1 MAIGTSIRERI
12 LQQLVVAMNAGVEKP
27 GPTYRTRAEAL
38 SGGGGGAEDT
48 TGELPAYVLFALD
61 STPERKSP
69 TTTYHQLTF
78 RLECLMAGEPPMDAA
93 LDPMLVYAAQTLFT
107 ACEALGMVKGLEEAQ
122 IQWEVEPAYDNVAI
136 ATADFRVEFATAAND
151 PTTEK

>member
-1 MAIGTSIRERI
+1 MALALSIRERI
-12 LQQLVVAMNAGVEKP
+12 LLALVGAMNAGAEKP

-48 TGELPAYVLFALD
+48 TSELPAYVLFALE

-69 TTTYHQLTF
+69 STTFHQLTF

-93 LDPMLVYAAQTLFT
+93 LDPMLVYAVQAVFA
-107 ACEALGMVKGLEEAQ
+107 ACEGLGMVKGLEEGQ
-122 IQWEVEPAYDNVAI
+122 IQWEIEAAYDNVAI
-136 ATADFRVEFATAAND
+136 ATADFRVEFATAFND
-151 PTTEK
+151 PATEK